1 MNVHRKLIGQHFD
14 SMLTQFEVVGAAW
27 RFFVFHLVPSYGFSP
42 LAYHKQQ
49 SKEKPT
55 LTTKRYAAAFDSNFL
70 VVCLL
75 FRRFLETTSSKTGE
89 EAATLEG
96 EHMMPSLHPLLPV
109 GWAVWAAI
117 IAVVLY
123 ILLTVDKQIIGW
135 KETPARRATAPGE
148 FIKLSHG
155 DTHYTFT
162 PAKPKEESVRIILA
176 TYFVELSSLNKIVPF
191 LGYDVKINPM
201 FLQIEHRSGK
211 QRKAVGSLFTW
222 DVNCIR
228 NVVSVNQVPDRIR
241 F

>member
-1 MNVHRKLIGQHFD
+1 MI
-14 SMLTQFEVVGAAW
+14 
-27 RFFVFHLVPSYGFSP
+27 
-42 LAYHKQQ
+42 
-49 SKEKPT
+49 
-55 LTTKRYAAAFDSNFL
+55 
-70 VVCLL
+70 
-75 FRRFLETTSSKTGE
+75 
-89 EAATLEG
+89 
-96 EHMMPSLHPLLPV
+96 SLHPLLPV

-123 ILLTVDKQIIGW
+123 ILLTVDKQVIGW